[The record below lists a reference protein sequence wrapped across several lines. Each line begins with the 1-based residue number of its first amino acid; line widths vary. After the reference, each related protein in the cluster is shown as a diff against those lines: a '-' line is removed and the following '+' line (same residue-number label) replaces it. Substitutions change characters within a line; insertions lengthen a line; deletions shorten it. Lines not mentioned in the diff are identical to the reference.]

1 MMGLEQQ
8 AAAFLW
14 ERTKLVFHAKKGR
27 PHKRILFH
35 CVCTTTIYHISLSTP
50 SALYVRYLTMQHL
63 TPLSS
68 ANYEPF

>member
-8 AAAFLW
+8 AAALLW
-14 ERTKLVFHAKKGR
+14 ERTKLVFHAKKV
-27 PHKRILFH
+27 
-35 CVCTTTIYHISLSTP
+35 VCTTTIYHISLSTP